1 MSRRTLII
9 LVIVLIIL
17 APVVLVLT
25 GVIRRAPP
33 TVAPVNLL
41 WWTIDDTPQ
50 GVADVIAAYRVTH
63 PYVRITVEQK
73 SAATFDAEVKEAW
86 AKDQGPDLVSLPSDA
101 MRAYQDFL
109 VPAPAQVRVSE
120 VKLRRLFGRE
130 TTEISSVVAGGTTPR
145 QVRTAF
151 VDVVGNDVVLPVG
164 TSEGVYGV
172 PLAMDTL
179 MLFANRDLLSSA
191 GLLDPPSTWQ
201 ELAAQ
206 VPKLTILDQEEKV
219 VRPAISL
226 GLASN
231 VPHAADILTLL
242 MLQNGTRMTDPT
254 GEDITLHQ
262 GSDEGQNP
270 GLGALTF
277 YTSFAKAD
285 RETLT
290 WGASQPL
297 AHELFAQGKLAY
309 TIGYQRDFVRI
320 QQQAPGLNLF
330 AANIPHLYDNR
341 LDNDA
346 SAPAGDQ
353 LRTITYGRYWVQ
365 AVARKAGGASGQAW
379 HFLQFASLTADPVRA
394 YVAKTH
400 QVAAL
405 KSIVREQQGNPD
417 LQVPATQAAQARS
430 WYRGLNATQMNAY
443 LRSAIED
450 VATKGVSPGA
460 ALERAAQLIQLTL
473 PQTDP

>member
-1 MSRRTLII
+1 MSRRTIIILII
-9 LVIVLIIL
+9 VLVVL
-17 APVVLVLT
+17 APAVLVVT
-25 GVIRRAPP
+25 GVIRSRPP
-33 TVAPVNLL
+33 TVTPVNLV
-41 WWTIDDTPQ
+41 WWTIDDTPP
-50 GVADVIAAYRVTH
+50 GLADVIAAYRVEH
-63 PYVRITVEQK
+63 PYVRVTVEQK

-86 AKDQGPDLVSLPSDA
+86 AKDQGPDIVSLPNDA
-101 MRAYQDFL
+101 MRSYQDFL
-109 VPAPAQVRVSE
+109 VPSPAQVRVS
-120 VKLRRLFGRE
+120 VVRTRRLFGRD
-130 TTEISSVVAGGTTPR
+130 TTEVSSVVAGGTTPR
-145 QVRTAF
+145 QVRTSF
-151 VDVVGNDVVLPVG
+151 VDVVGNDVILPAG

-179 MLFANRDLLSSA
+179 MLLANQDLLSSA

-201 ELAAQ
+201 ELAVQ
-206 VPKLTILDQEEKV
+206 VPKLTLLDQEDKV
-219 VRPAISL
+219 VRPAIGL

-231 VPHAADILTLL
+231 VPHASDILTLL

-262 GSDEGQNP
+262 GADDGQNP

-290 WGASQPL
+290 WSASLPN

-309 TIGYQRDFVRI
+309 TIGYQRDRVRI
-320 QQQAPGLNLF
+320 QQQAPGLNLLV
-330 AANIPHLYDNR
+330 ATIPHLYDNR
-341 LDNDA
+341 LDHDA
-346 SAPAGDQ
+346 AAPSGDQ

-365 AVARKAGGASGQAW
+365 AVARKAGGAAGQAW
-379 HFLQFASLTADPVRA
+379 HFLQFASLNADATRA
-394 YVAKTH
+394 YTAKTQ

-405 KSIVREQQGNPD
+405 KAVLREQQANPD

-443 LRSAIED
+443 LRAAIED

-473 PQTDP
+473 PQTDT